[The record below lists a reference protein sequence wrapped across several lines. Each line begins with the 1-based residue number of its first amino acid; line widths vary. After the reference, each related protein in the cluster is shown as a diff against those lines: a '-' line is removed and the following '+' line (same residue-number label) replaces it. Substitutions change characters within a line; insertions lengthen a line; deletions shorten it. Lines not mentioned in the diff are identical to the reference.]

1 MNNTS
6 EKNYL
11 TKIIKKDKIK
21 IITNQDKIMIVMIV
35 IIKNNDDND
44 WKKRS

>member
-1 MNNTS
+1 MNNTN

-11 TKIIKKDKIK
+11 TKITKKGKIK
-21 IITNQDKIMIVMIV
+21 IITNKDKIIIVMIV